1 MGQKEKL
8 FEQFPP
14 ETTREWMDKITTDLK
29 GADFNKKLVW
39 KTNEGFEVNPFYR
52 MEDIQDLMYS
62 NVLPGEFPYIRGTK
76 VNDNSW
82 LVRQNIEVSNY
93 SKANRKA
100 LNILMKGVDSI
111 GFVIADPET
120 ITEINFN
127 MLLERLFL
135 EGIELNFFSNGKAKE
150 IVDLLINYIKKSSFS
165 LAKVSGAIEA
175 DPLSRLMLNGTLCIP
190 PGDGFD
196 YLASLVNAAEP
207 LSLFRVVNLNA
218 SNISNAGADIVQELA
233 FAISMG
239 CEYMMQLTQ
248 RGIKSELAASKI
260 GFTFG
265 TGSNYF
271 PEIAKLRAA
280 RLLWSVVL
288 NGFKPADPENIK
300 MNIHCVTSEW
310 NKTIYDPYVNLLR
323 TQTEAMSA
331 ILGGADS
338 LTVEPFDTVF
348 RQPDEFSERIARNQQ
363 LILKEEAYF
372 DKVADPA
379 AGSYYI
385 ENLTSLIA
393 ENAWKLFLE
402 IEEKGGFLACLK
414 SGLIQSKLSES
425 AKKRQNDVATRKI
438 SLLGTNQYPNTLEKI
453 SDTIDPVRVFK
464 TKAVGDDLLI
474 DPITIFRGSQQFDKI
489 RIAVDKAPKRPLVF
503 LLQIGN
509 LVMRKARA
517 QFSANFF
524 GSGGYEIIDNKSF
537 ETSGDAAESA
547 IESGADI
554 VVICSSDE
562 EYQKFAPELYLQLK
576 EKAIIVVAG
585 NPACVDEL
593 KAKGIENFIHLRSNV
608 VSILT
613 DFNEKLGIEP

>member
-1 MGQKEKL
+1 
-8 FEQFPP
+8 
-14 ETTREWMDKITTDLK
+14 
-29 GADFNKKLVW
+29 
-39 KTNEGFEVNPFYR
+39 
-52 MEDIQDLMYS
+52 
-62 NVLPGEFPYIRGTK
+62 
-76 VNDNSW
+76 
-82 LVRQNIEVSNY
+82 
-93 SKANRKA
+93 
-100 LNILMKGVDSI
+100 
-111 GFVIADPET
+111 
-120 ITEINFN
+120 
-127 MLLERLFL
+127 
-135 EGIELNFFSNGKAKE
+135 
-150 IVDLLINYIKKSSFS
+150 
-165 LAKVSGAIEA
+165 
-175 DPLSRLMLNGTLCIP
+175 
-190 PGDGFD
+190 
-196 YLASLVNAAEP
+196 
-207 LSLFRVVNLNA
+207 
-218 SNISNAGADIVQELA
+218 
-233 FAISMG
+233 
-239 CEYMMQLTQ
+239 
-248 RGIKSELAASKI
+248 
-260 GFTFG
+260 
-265 TGSNYF
+265 
-271 PEIAKLRAA
+271 
-280 RLLWSVVL
+280 
-288 NGFKPADPENIK
+288 
-300 MNIHCVTSEW
+300 
-310 NKTIYDPYVNLLR
+310 
-323 TQTEAMSA
+323 MSA